1 MLTISFVPAGTV
13 QVTQAGNLDTLLKN
27 ILCPV
32 HNAKQYALCTINV
45 NFTG

>member
-13 QVTQAGNLDTLLKN
+13 QVTQAGNLDTLLN